1 MADFV
6 ASAAANAVGN
16 LATEYTSPYLS
27 YFFHYGE
34 IVEDFKNQ
42 RQKLQ
47 LKEDR
52 VKNEV
57 NVAARQAEIIEMDV
71 DHWLK
76 TVEKELRDSQILEDE
91 IDRIQC
97 SKWCPNWG
105 WRYSLCKKLAKK
117 TLIISKLIETCNFSS
132 VGRRA
137 PLQGIE
143 FITSKNFMDSESSKS
158 ALKEIM
164 EAVNAED
171 VNMIGLYGMPGVGK
185 TTLAEKVGKQALEQN
200 LFKVVMFTMTQNPNI
215 CKIQDKLADMIGL
228 KFKTT
233 SEEGKAE
240 ELLKSMKEGWDLFKA
255 NAGLKDGYSS
265 SSLNDVAK
273 EVADEC
279 KGLPLAIVTVA
290 KALRGE
296 SLDGWRAA
304 NQRLKDSRHLDN
316 EQVFGEVYKLLKFSY
331 DYLNKNNSQTT
342 ENDIQSCFLLC
353 SLFPEDYEIPIE
365 MLIMCG
371 IGMGLFS
378 NAYSI
383 EDKRREI
390 VVALTKLQSSGLLLE
405 TDDGGRA
412 VRMHDV
418 VRDFAHW
425 LTSMGE
431 NRFMV
436 KDRLKEWLNVV
447 DNFGSYTAI
456 ALWNCGCLNQFPKK
470 VEFSKLKTLFL
481 DGKGF
486 PSVSST
492 NLAEMKALQVL
503 FLKHVYFSLEGLQS
517 LTNLRTLCFENCKLK
532 NISSSLRNMRNLE
545 VFSLFHTDINE
556 ILEELVELSML
567 KSLYI
572 AYDRKQ
578 HIITFAPNLL
588 SRLTALQELHVRC
601 ENNINL
607 AELNSLSRLTTL
619 SLKISTDQCF
629 QRNIGFPRLQRY
641 IIVVN
646 GHLDEW
652 QRLTFRTLDINGLTF
667 SLNPFTDLFFNVEK
681 LRLKKVSG
689 KKNII
694 PSLVKNGA
702 NELTSLQ
709 LNSCHD
715 MEFVIDMTRQ
725 QGPIIAFSNL
735 MELDIQYM
743 NCLKQLCHGP
753 PRKVETQRPMFS
765 NLTFL
770 NLKSL
775 PQLENIWKLEPSC
788 HAIASLRNLKVV
800 TVENCHK
807 LKVIFSPC
815 LAQSMVH
822 LQQLYISN
830 CNGLEQVIGFAQ
842 EEEITENHYPLCWP
856 KLKTVKIEHCCS
868 LKHVFS
874 VTLSQGLPWLESV
887 RLKNCPQLIQVLR
900 STEERDIIGNHILL
914 NVPFMRK
921 LSVENC
927 PKFTCFIV
935 QSQLMEKLYLKNV
948 GNSCQLC
955 STDVNQDCM
964 VVGNREEVFRVQGVL
979 YPFSNMKKLH
989 LIHQSQVRIIWK
1001 ELAGVVTLDNLIT
1014 LRLYDCKKLRY
1025 IFSPS
1030 TARSLS
1036 QLANLYIMGCEELE
1050 GIILGKD
1057 QISSSSNGDTDLQP
1071 ITFPNLTQIIVTDCN
1086 NLKSLFPLGSAT
1098 SLQGLTHLRVERN
1111 SKLEQVF
1118 EVEDEV
1124 QVTTKEIK
1132 FDKLEWLK
1140 LEGLP
1145 SLVYFCPKGYHFVFP
1160 SLRDLKIKEYP
1171 RLISGFFI
1179 DSKQIV
1185 HSKTEATEGPASKST
1200 PRYVRNKYIRWKEG
1214 WFQTLPRYIEE

>member
-1 MADFV
+1 MGSVRKPHIVKTLYLCFTIRSQQIDFSFKVLRCVLLNAHSHFHIPVLFPHIKEKIDILLPLIVISISQEQREEEALVKIAKKLTFSHSSAD
-6 ASAAANAVGN
+6 NRDKRDKWLILLPLLLPMLWETWQQN
-16 LATEYTSPYLS
+16 
-27 YFFHYGE
+27 
-34 IVEDFKNQ
+34 FKNQ

-171 VNMIGLYGMPGVGK
+171 VNMIGL
-185 TTLAEKVGKQALEQN
+185 
-200 LFKVVMFTMTQNPNI
+200 
-215 CKIQDKLADMIGL
+215 
-228 KFKTT
+228 
-233 SEEGKAE
+233 
-240 ELLKSMKEGWDLFKA
+240 
-255 NAGLKDGYSS
+255 

-842 EEEITENHYPLCWP
+842 EEEITE
-856 KLKTVKIEHCCS
+856 IEHCCS